1 MSQSGPLLLFDGDCA
16 FCHAAVRFI
25 LAHERRHDL
34 RFAPLGGTT
43 AGEVER
49 AHQVRLP
56 LDSMVWVTSEGLHF
70 RSAAALAVADYLG
83 GPWRLLAMLRVI
95 PALLRDPFYRV
106 VARHRHRVD
115 CALTPPGSLGER
127 LLP

>member
-1 MSQSGPLLLFDGDCA
+1 MQHPGPLLLFDGDCA

-34 RFAPLGGTT
+34 RFAPLGGTA

-49 AHQVRLP
+49 EHQFRLP
-56 LDSMVWVTSEGLHF
+56 LDSMVWVTAEGLRS
-70 RSAAALAVADYLG
+70 RSAAALAVAEYLG
-83 GPWRLLAMLRVI
+83 GPWGLLTVFRLI
-95 PALLRDPFYRV
+95 PAPLRDPFYRL

-115 CALTPPGSLGER
+115 CALTPPESLGDR

>member
-1 MSQSGPLLLFDGDCA
+1 MQHSGPLLLFDGDCA
-16 FCHAAVRFI
+16 FCHASVRFI

-34 RFAPLGGTT
+34 RFAPLGGPT
-43 AGEVER
+43 ADDVGQK
-49 AHQVRLP
+49 HQVRLP
-56 LDSMVWVTSEGLHF
+56 LDTMVWVAPEGLCF

-83 GPWRLLAMLRVI
+83 GPWRLLVMLRVI
-95 PALLRDPFYRV
+95 PAPLRDPFYRL

-115 CALTPPGSLGER
+115 CALTPPESLGER